1 MLMNELQKL
10 PSLDALLQN
19 KRSDSM
25 IRRHGRKLTINAIR
39 ASLESFRETIKKGA
53 NAPDHSSIFEHAESL
68 IYAWLKPSLVPVINA
83 SGIILHT
90 NLGRAPLS
98 EETIS
103 AMQMVS
109 SSYST
114 LEFDLT
120 EGKRGKRSMHAEGL
134 LRLLTGAESALLVN
148 NNAAAVLL
156 VLSALANR
164 KKAII
169 ANSQLIEI
177 GGGFRVPDVMRQSGA
192 KLVAVGTTNRV
203 HLSDYKAAIDD
214 QVSLVFTAHHSNFKI
229 IGFTSEPE
237 LSELV
242 SLCHEAGLPLVSDIG
257 SGALLDTSLYGLAHE
272 PTIQETVDAGADIIC
287 FSGDKLLGGPQA
299 GIIIGKKEL
308 IDKVNAHPLAR
319 AVRADKVC
327 LAGTAATLMHYLKGE
342 ALEKIPVWHMI
353 SRETTDLKKQAS
365 NWKKALKTGEVIP
378 GSSMVGGGSLPGEC
392 QPTFLLAIKV
402 KNPDRFMNKL
412 RGLPIP
418 IIARIENDQV
428 ILDPRTVLPSQEKIL
443 IEELISLLSSKS
455 AERQ

>member
-1 MLMNELQKL
+1 MNELQKL
-10 PSLDALLQN
+10 PSLDALLQE

-25 IRRHGRKLTINAIR
+25 ISRYGRKLTTYAIR
-39 ASLESFRETIKKGA
+39 ASLESYREAIKKGA
-53 NAPDHSSIFEHAESL
+53 NSPENGSIIEHAESL
-68 IYAWLKPSLVPVINA
+68 IFTWLKPSLVPVINA

-98 EETIS
+98 EETIT

-114 LEFDLT
+114 LEYDLT
-120 EGKRGKRSMHAEGL
+120 EGKRGKRWMHAEGL
-134 LRLLTGAESALLVN
+134 LKLLTGAESALIVN

-164 KKAII
+164 KKVVI

-177 GGGFRVPDVMRQSGA
+177 GGGFRIPDVMRQSGA

-203 HLSDYKAAIDD
+203 HLSDYRAAIDD
-214 QVSLVFTAHHSNFKI
+214 QAALVMTAHHSNFKI

-237 LSELV
+237 LSELA
-242 SLCHEAGLPLVSDIG
+242 SLCHNAGLPLVSDLG
-257 SGALLDTSLYGLAHE
+257 SGALLDTGLYGLPHE
-272 PTIQETVDAGADIIC
+272 PTIQEAVEAGADIIC

-308 IDKVNAHPLAR
+308 IDKVKAHPLAR

-327 LAGTAATLMHYLKGE
+327 LAGIAATLMHYLKEE
-342 ALEKIPVWHMI
+342 ALEKIPVWRMI
-353 SRETTDLKKQAS
+353 SREATDLKKQAVK
-365 NWKKALKTGEVIP
+365 WQKALKIGEVIS
-378 GSSMVGGGSLPGEC
+378 GSSLAGGGSLPGES
-392 QPTFLLAIKV
+392 QPTYLLAIKV
-402 KNPDRFMNKL
+402 KNPDKLMKKL
-412 RGLPIP
+412 RDLPIP
-418 IIARIENDQV
+418 VVARIENDQV
-428 ILDPRTVLPSQEKIL
+428 LFDPRTVLAPQETIL
-443 IEELISLLSSKS
+443 IDELNSLRLFEN

>member
-1 MLMNELQKL
+1 MNELQKL
-10 PSLDALLQN
+10 PSLEALLQD
-19 KRSDSM
+19 KLSDSM
-25 IRRHGRKLTINAIR
+25 INHFGRKLTIKAIKD
-39 ASLESFRETIKKGA
+39 SLESFRETIKKGA
-53 NAPDHSSIFEHAESL
+53 NSPDHVSIFKNAEN
-68 IYAWLKPSLVPVINA
+68 IINTWLKPSLVPVINA

-98 EETIS
+98 EEAIS
-103 AMQMVS
+103 AMRMVS

-114 LEFDLT
+114 LEFDLN
-120 EGKRGKRSMHAEGL
+120 EGKRGKRSKHAEEL
-134 LRLLTGAESALLVN
+134 LKLVTGAESALLVN

-203 HLSDYKAAIDD
+203 HLKDYEEAIDD

-237 LSELV
+237 LSDLV
-242 SLCHEAGLPLVSDIG
+242 SLCHDSGLPLVCDIG
-257 SGALLDTSLYGLAHE
+257 SGALLDTVPYGLAHE
-272 PTIQETVDAGADIIC
+272 PTIQEAVDAGADIIC

-308 IDKVNAHPLAR
+308 IDKVKAHPLAR

-327 LAGTAATLMHYLKGE
+327 LAGIVATLTHYLKGE
-342 ALEKIPVWHMI
+342 ALEKIPIWRMI
-353 SRETTDLKKQAS
+353 SRETTVLKKQAL
-365 NWKKALKTGEVIP
+365 NWQKALKTGGVIP
-378 GSSMVGGGSLPGEC
+378 GSSMVGGGSLPGES

-402 KNPDRFMNKL
+402 KNPDNFMKQL
-412 RGLPIP
+412 RDLPVP
-418 IIARIENDQV
+418 VIARIENDQV
-428 ILDPRTVLPSQEKIL
+428 LFDPRTVLPFQEKTL
-443 IEELISLLSSKS
+443 IEELNSLLIFNS